1 MAQSRH
7 AHILM
12 DPAEYDQLEAVAR
25 RARVSVAELFRSAV
39 RERYLR
45 RPVASATSAVSRLAA
60 LSLDLPVWDDL
71 ERELAEA
78 KHGGLP

>member
-1 MAQSRH
+1 MAHSRH

-12 DPAEYDQLEAVAR
+12 DPAEYDLLEVVAR
-25 RARVSVAELFRSAV
+25 RAHVSVAELFRTAV

-45 RPVASATSAVSRLAA
+45 RPTPATSAVSRLAA
-60 LSLDLPVWDDL
+60 LSLDLPAWDEL

-78 KHGGLP
+78 KDGGVP